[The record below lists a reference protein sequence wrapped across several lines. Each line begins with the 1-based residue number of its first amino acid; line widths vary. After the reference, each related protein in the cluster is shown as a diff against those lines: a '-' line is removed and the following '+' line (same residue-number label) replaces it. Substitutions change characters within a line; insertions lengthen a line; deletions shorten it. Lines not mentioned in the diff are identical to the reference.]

1 MHDIK
6 TSLPQTFRGWVCR
19 GGSTPADLRLETL
32 TLAPPG
38 FGEVLVR
45 NAAVGLNPVD
55 WKVLSGQHNKVPG
68 VDGAGTVVAVGEGVA
83 SGWIGQRVAYHQNLR
98 RPGSFAEYTALSA
111 RVVLRLPDA
120 LDFLTAA
127 GFPCPGLTAWQ
138 ALDKLPLGP
147 GQSLLVSGAGGAVGG
162 FLVQLAVARGLEVT
176 ALCNPRH
183 WERLTSMG
191 VRACLPGPLGLDER
205 WPSGRPVFHAVVDS
219 VSAEHAN
226 KLVPALR
233 ANGHIVCIQ
242 GRLPQWPNEPFGRAL
257 SMHEVALGALHIHGD
272 GDDWSRL
279 IHVGEGLLQQ
289 IVDGSLQC
297 ESAVVREFT
306 ELPELLG
313 LLQYRQFS
321 GKPLLRLA

>member
-6 TSLPQTFRGWVCR
+6 TTLPQTYRAWVCR
-19 GGSTPADLRLETL
+19 GGSTPADLHLETL

-45 NAAVGLNPVD
+45 NAVVGLNPVD
-55 WKVLSGQHNKVPG
+55 WKVLSAQHNKVPG

-111 RVVLRLPDA
+111 RVALRLPEA
-120 LDFLTAA
+120 MDFESAA

-138 ALDKLPLGP
+138 ALDKLPLAS

-162 FLVQLAVARGLEVT
+162 LLVQLAVKRGLEVT

-183 WERLTSMG
+183 WERLTAMG
-191 VRACLPGPLGLDER
+191 VSACLPGPLGMDER

-279 IHVGEGLLQQ
+279 VRAGEGLLQQ
-289 IVDGSLQC
+289 IADGSLQS

-306 ELPELLG
+306 DLPELLG
-313 LLQYRQFS
+313 LLQHRQFS
-321 GKPLLRLA
+321 GKPLARVA